1 MDLFYVHKKPL
12 TSAAQT
18 GHVIAA
24 SFGIILL
31 SLFAF
36 SILIRIFFFGTILWI
51 GEFSILFLLFYFI
64 SIRVIFLYDIKEN
77 NHREER

>member
-36 SILIRIFFFGTILWI
+36 SILMRIFVLEQYFGLENSVSYFYYFTSFPFEL
-51 GEFSILFLLFYFI
+51 FSFMT
-64 SIRVIFLYDIKEN
+64 
-77 NHREER
+77 

>member
-18 GHVIAA
+18 GHVIVA

-36 SILIRIFFFGTILWI
+36 SILMRIFFFETILWI